1 LYFTEWSA
9 SYNPR
14 DPVHDSYISAPFILS
29 KLKGTAPYA
38 QSMSYWTY
46 SDLFEEVG
54 PPPTPFHGGFGLMNR
69 EGIRK
74 PAWFAYKY
82 LRALKGRE
90 VPTADTES
98 WVATDGG
105 KISAI
110 VWDWELPNQPTSN
123 RPFFT
128 KILPAVSTG
137 TVNIRISGAQSG
149 NYQLQVRR
157 TGFRANDAHTTYL
170 EMGSP
175 IELTPQQLS
184 ELQRQTEDRPER
196 QEVVTVP
203 ASGTVD
209 LSLPIR
215 SNDVLLVE
223 LVPAT
228 DQRN

>member
-1 LYFTEWSA
+1 
-9 SYNPR
+9 
-14 DPVHDSYISAPFILS
+14 
-29 KLKGTAPYA
+29 
-38 QSMSYWTY
+38 M
-46 SDLFEEVG
+46 
-54 PPPTPFHGGFGLMNR
+54 
-69 EGIRK
+69 
-74 PAWFAYKY
+74 
-82 LRALKGRE
+82 
-90 VPTADTES
+90 
-98 WVATDGG
+98 
-105 KISAI
+105 
-110 VWDWELPNQPTSN
+110 
-123 RPFFT
+123 
-128 KILPAVSTG
+128 STG